1 MLMYYYIL
9 LAIFA
14 IIAYMMIV
22 DKNVAAYI
30 DLLFKIFKINIERFF
45 WIIKYHPNNFITTF
59 IQNRKYQ
66 KIAEELEKELNS

>member
-45 WIIKYHPNNFITTF
+45 WMVKYHPNNFITTF